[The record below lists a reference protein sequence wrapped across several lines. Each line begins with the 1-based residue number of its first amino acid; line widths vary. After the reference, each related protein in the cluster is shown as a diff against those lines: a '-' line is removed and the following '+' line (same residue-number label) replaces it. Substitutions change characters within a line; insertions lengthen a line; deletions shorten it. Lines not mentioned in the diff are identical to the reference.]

1 MKNKLCVSV
10 AAFALYVVGMVSA
23 QAFETAQGV
32 TATPITSLPFTINKP
47 GNYYLPNDL
56 KFSGA
61 GAAITVNADEVVV
74 DLNQRSLIAEGAARS
89 PFVGSGIVVLNHED
103 VVIQNGDINGF
114 GNFGVLFDATD
125 KKREHNQKND
135 LKRVNFNGDKV
146 GALIVSGSID
156 EVEFCNFDQG
166 SIGVE
171 DIASLGGDRIE
182 SCNFEAQTRSE
193 AIPTGTGVL
202 IALGKGVDVRN
213 SVFAVQQDF
222 GVLGSSAAVDRI
234 RFCDFNSVPH
244 RFANIAEELA
254 GDQ

>member
-10 AAFALYVVGMVSA
+10 AAFALCVVGMVSA

-32 TATPITSLPFTINKP
+32 TATPITALPFTINKP
-47 GNYYLPNDL
+47 GNYYLPADL
-56 KFSGA
+56 TFSGA
-61 GAAITVNADEVVV
+61 GAAITINADEVVV
-74 DLNQRSLIAEGAARS
+74 DLNQRSLIAKGAATS
-89 PFVGSGIVVLNHED
+89 PLVGSGIVVLNHED
-103 VVIQNGDINGF
+103 VTIQNGDINGF

-125 KKREHNQKND
+125 RKREHNQKND
-135 LKRVNFNGDKV
+135 LKRVNFNGDKI

-193 AIPTGTGVL
+193 SVNIGAGVL
-202 IALGKGVDVRN
+202 VALGKGIDTRN
-213 SVFAVQQDF
+213 CVFAVQQDF
-222 GVLGSSAAVDRI
+222 GIINASAQDKF
-234 RFCDFNSVPH
+234 RFNDFNSVPH
-244 RFANIAEELA
+244 KFSGGTEEGA
-254 GDQ
+254 GDL

>member
-1 MKNKLCVSV
+1 MSKHLLLLV
-10 AAFALYVVGMVSA
+10 ASLALGLGAPLSGR
-23 QAFETAQGV
+23 AFETAQGV

-56 KFSGA
+56 TFSGA
-61 GAAITVNADEVVV
+61 GAAITVNADEVVI
-74 DLNQRSLIAEGAARS
+74 DLNQRSLIAKGAATS
-89 PFVGSGIVVLNHED
+89 PLVGSGIVVLNHED
-103 VVIQNGDINGF
+103 VTIQNGDINGF

-135 LKRVNFNGDKV
+135 LKRVNFNGDKI
-146 GALIVSGSID
+146 GCLIVSGSID
-156 EVEFCNFDQG
+156 EVENCNFDQG

-182 SCNFEAQTRSE
+182 ACNFEAQTRSE
-193 AIPTGTGVL
+193 SVATGTGVL

-222 GVLGSSAAVDRI
+222 GVLGSSASVDRI